1 MHPAIRELIGRPGMA
16 IKKGSK
22 KKSRFGEVVQA
33 DVPLG
38 RSGKHHALVTE
49 LLHDL
54 NELKPGMALKV
65 AIADL
70 GTSKAKIRSALLRV
84 SKATKA
90 PLATSSDAKY
100 LYIWKTLDGKPIKP

>member
-1 MHPAIRELIGRPGMA
+1 MA
-16 IKKGSK
+16 AK
-22 KKSRFGEVVQA
+22 KKSRFSGIMQA
-33 DVPLG
+33 DVPIG
-38 RSGKHHALVTE
+38 RDGKHHALVAE

-54 NELKPGMALKV
+54 DDLKPGMALKV
-65 AIADL
+65 ALTDL

-84 SKATKA
+84 SKATKV